1 MNLIQKSSFTATVV
15 ALSLSS
21 RPEPMTQPQHPVVQM
36 ITKVDSFG
44 FVTSVPLHPAPEE
57 EKREKD
63 RHGSSK
69 RRRSRSRERR
79 SRTRSRDRDRDRRSR
94 SRGRGSSK
102 RRRSKSPEAKKEVE
116 VEIPAE
122 WKELPNRFGNW
133 TFFAPMPCAF
143 SFFKRRWRG

>member
-15 ALSLSS
+15 ALSLS
-21 RPEPMTQPQHPVVQM
+21 QPQHPVVQM

-44 FVTSVPLHPAPEE
+44 FVTSVPLHPAPDE

-79 SRTRSRDRDRDRRSR
+79 SRTRSRDRDRDRDRRSR

-143 SFFKRRWRG
+143 SFFKRWRG